1 MPLPVSN
8 LLRGTHFGDSLSAG
22 FGYGFVFQLAGPSSA
37 LIGSSNLRSGLQQ
50 HQIGRGQ

>member
-22 FGYGFVFQLAGPSSA
+22 FGYGFVFQLALLCA
-37 LIGSSNLRSGLQQ
+37 LTGSSNLRSGLQQ
-50 HQIGRGQ
+50 HQISRGQ